1 MTRRLP
7 LLFALALAFVPV
19 AANATIL
26 KAIDFDQKVKNA
38 ASIVVGR
45 VVSQESRWDD
55 AKQWILT
62 YSTFEVEQTLK
73 GFPAQRVTIVTPGGQ
88 VGDVAQ
94 DTIGVPKF
102 REGEEHVLF
111 IRNSHAGP
119 TVLYLE
125 QGVYKVIK
133 DDRGEA
139 MVKPAVSNAV
149 LVDTQR
155 GRAVPR
161 EEARSLRAFED
172 SVRESV
178 RRHEATRMEMILK
191 QKREQA
197 SLWNQLRRNKGLVLL
212 AMIGVVLASWQFLR
226 RS

>member
-7 LLFALALAFVPV
+7 LVLTLALALYPV

-26 KAIDFDQKVKNA
+26 RAIDFDQKVENA

-45 VVSQESRWDD
+45 VVSQQARWDD

-62 YSTFEVEQTLK
+62 YSTFQVEKTLK
-73 GFPAQRVTIVTPGGQ
+73 GFPAQQVTVVTPGGT

-102 REGEEHVLF
+102 REGEEHILF
-111 IRNSHAGP
+111 IRNSQAGP

-125 QGVYKVIK
+125 QGAYRVIK

-139 MVKPAVSNAV
+139 VVKPAVSNAV
-149 LVDTQR
+149 LVDTQL

-161 EEARSLRAFED
+161 EEPRSLRAFED
-172 SVRESV
+172 SVRETV
-178 RRHEATRMEMILK
+178 RRKEALRMELILK

-197 SLWNQLRRNKGLVLL
+197 SLWYQLRRNKGLVLL
-212 AMIGVVLASWQFLR
+212 AMIGVILASWQFLK